1 MRLAVARDQ
10 GLNEDTIAKVGVDE
24 RVALSER
31 EQVALGL
38 ADAMMTMP
46 GRIAPELAASIK
58 RLFTA
63 AEIIELSLDTMKWNA
78 QKVPVAL
85 GIDDWVREGELTDLV
100 FDEQGRWVR

>member
-10 GLNEDTIAKVGVDE
+10 GLDEDTIANVGVVQ
-24 RVALSER
+24 RAALSER
-31 EQVALGL
+31 EQAALGL
-38 ADAMMTMP
+38 ADALMTMP
-46 GRIAPELAASIK
+46 GQLAPELVASIK

-63 AEIIELSLDTMKWNA
+63 AEIVELSLDVMKWNA

-100 FDEQGRWVR
+100 FDDRGRWVR